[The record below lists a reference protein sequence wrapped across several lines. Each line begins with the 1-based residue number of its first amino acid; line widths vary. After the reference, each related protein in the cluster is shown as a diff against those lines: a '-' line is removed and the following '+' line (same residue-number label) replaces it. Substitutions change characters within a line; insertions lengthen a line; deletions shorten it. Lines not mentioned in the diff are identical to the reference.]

1 MNIEK
6 FFYDEQTEMYEQMK
20 KEQDEHEQSLSV
32 EEREKEHQKLVQE
45 ARTIMEK
52 AERKKKEEYQIIN
65 PVKYQRFIY
74 LSERVVQ
81 FSKISG
87 CNIKI
92 QTFPDMSALIKM
104 QTGYI
109 WLLSDGES
117 ALEDKEIMK
126 NLLNEADWVGIGSKK
141 HGEKDVVE
149 LEFWFELAEKLKK

>member
-1 MNIEK
+1 MKEK
-6 FFYDEQTEMYEQMK
+6 
-20 KEQDEHEQSLSV
+20 
-32 EEREKEHQKLVQE
+32 
-45 ARTIMEK
+45 
-52 AERKKKEEYQIIN
+52 YQLIN
-65 PVKYQRFIY
+65 SVKYQRFVY
-74 LSERVVQ
+74 LSERAIQ

-117 ALEDKEIMK
+117 ALEDEATMK
-126 NLLNEADWVGIGSKK
+126 NLLNEADWRGIGSRK
-141 HGEKDVVE
+141 HGERDVVE